1 MNIEIIGSIQ
11 KYYSIA
17 NKIAGEDGN
26 DLLHHVL
33 INFKNKRKLTGDDL
47 FFYFNKILRNEYYNK
62 KSTFHKLHTIT
73 AISEPIEYYSSI
85 YDHEQLHDILNQIPN
100 KKAVEIFKR
109 CYFDSN
115 VQTVAKE
122 LNVSKMTI
130 YRNYIKFVKEEIK
143 KHYVQ
148 S

>member
-1 MNIEIIGSIQ
+1 MNKEIVGSIA

-17 NKIAGEDGN
+17 NKIAGDNGN

-62 KSTFHKLHTIT
+62 ESTFNKLHGPC
-73 AISEPIEYYSSI
+73 AIQEDIEYYTSE
-85 YDHEQLHDILNQIPN
+85 YDTGKLHDILDSIEDR
-100 KKAVEIFKR
+100 KAVEIFKR
-109 CYFDSN
+109 CYFESN
-115 VQTVAKE
+115 VRTVAKE
-122 LNVSKMTI
+122 LNVSRPTL
-130 YRNYIKFVKEEIK
+130 YRNYLIFVKEEIK

-148 S
+148 P

>member
-1 MNIEIIGSIQ
+1 MNREIIGSIS

-17 NKIAGEDGN
+17 NKIAGEHGN

-73 AISEPIEYYSSI
+73 TIEQPIEYHESE
-85 YDHEQLHDILNQIPN
+85 YDSEQLHDILNQIPN
-100 KKAVEIFKR
+100 QKAVEIFKR

-143 KHYVQ
+143 RNYVQ
-148 S
+148 P